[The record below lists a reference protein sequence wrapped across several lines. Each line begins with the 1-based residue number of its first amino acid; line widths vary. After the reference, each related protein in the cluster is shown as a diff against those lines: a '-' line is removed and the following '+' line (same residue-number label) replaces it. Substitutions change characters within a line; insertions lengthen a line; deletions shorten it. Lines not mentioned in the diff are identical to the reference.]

1 MTSLPAPPHSRST
14 ASSAVLAALRGAGI
28 TDVFGVMGNG
38 NVHFLDAVC
47 GSDLRFTAVRHE
59 AGGVAA
65 ADAFGR
71 FTGRPAV
78 ATATYGAGFT
88 NTITPLAEAVRART
102 PLLLVAGDAPTTG
115 RREWDVDQVAMATA
129 AGARTFTVD
138 AGTPGRTTIA
148 ALQYAVDERTAV
160 VLSLPHDVGASPTP
174 EDPDDVPP
182 LQLRVPAAVDLPA
195 IEAAADV
202 LAGARAPLVLA
213 GRGVRAAGATAALTD
228 LAERLDAA
236 TCTTAPA
243 LGTFVGSPRELGVAG
258 GFSSPGTLRRIAA
271 ADVVLVVGAALNQ
284 FTTAFGSL
292 FAPDAIVVQIDEAP
306 LATSARV
313 DLFVRGDAA
322 EAVRQLNF
330 RLTARHGSTP
340 SAVGRRAADR
350 PPVDPTAADEMHGT
364 GEHERGDALAPDGR
378 LDPRSLFRRL
388 DDLLPDDR
396 VIVSDGGHFI
406 GWAPMYLRVPAAD
419 RLVLVGTALQ
429 SIGLGLPSGVGV
441 AVAAGRDEFV
451 VVVSG
456 DGGGLMALADL
467 ESLARVTRRGVLIVV
482 NDAAYGAE
490 IHQFGAASLGLD
502 ETPMRIP
509 EVDFAALGAAVGCRS
524 AVIRTLDDLDV
535 VGEFVDS
542 DAQGL
547 LVLDCRVS
555 GDVVAPYIAE
565 MAQAARRLA
574 EVNRQDRRPGLA
586 VAGAA
591 ERSPGTV

>member
-1 MTSLPAPPHSRST
+1 MTSLRVPAHSRST
-14 ASSAVLAALRGAGI
+14 VSSAVLAALRGAGI

-47 GSDLRFTAVRHE
+47 TSDLRFTALRHE

-65 ADAFGR
+65 ADAFAR

-102 PLLLVAGDAPTTG
+102 PLLLVAGDAPSTG
-115 RREWDVDQVAMATA
+115 PRGWDVDQVAMAAA
-129 AGARTFTVD
+129 AGAQTFVVD
-138 AGTPGRTTIA
+138 ASAPGRTTIA

-160 VLSLPHDVGASPTP
+160 VLSLPHDVGASPTS
-174 EDPDDVPP
+174 EDPDDVPS
-182 LQLRVPAAVDLPA
+182 LQLRIPAGVDPLA
-195 IEAAADV
+195 IDAAADV
-202 LAGARAPLVLA
+202 LADARALLVLA

-228 LAERLDAA
+228 LADRLDAA

-243 LGTFVGSPRELGVAG
+243 LGTFAGSPRDLGVAG

-292 FAPDAIVVQIDEAP
+292 FAPDAIVVQIDDAP
-306 LATSARV
+306 FATSARV

-330 RLTARHGSTP
+330 RLTARRGPAP
-340 SAVGRRAADR
+340 SAVRRRAAGR
-350 PPVDPTAADEMHGT
+350 TPVDPTTADGT
-364 GEHERGDALAPDGR
+364 DEHERGDALAPDGR

-467 ESLARVTRRGVLIVV
+467 ESLARATRRGALIVV

-509 EVDFAALGAAVGCRS
+509 EVDFAALGAAVGGRS
-524 AVIRTLDDLDV
+524 AVIRTLEDLAVLRDFV
-535 VGEFVDS
+535 VSGAD
-542 DAQGL
+542 GL

-555 GDVVAPYIAE
+555 ADVVAPYISE
-565 MAQAARRLA
+565 MAGAARRLVA
-574 EVNRQDRRPGLA
+574 ANQQDRAASLVAAA
-586 VAGAA
+586 VAD
-591 ERSPGTV
+591 

>member
-1 MTSLPAPPHSRST
+1 MTSLRVPAHSRST
-14 ASSAVLAALRGAGI
+14 VSGAVLAALRGAGI

-47 GSDLRFTAVRHE
+47 TSDLRFTAVRHE

-65 ADAFGR
+65 ADAFAR
-71 FTGRPAV
+71 FTGRPGV

-102 PLLLVAGDAPTTG
+102 PLLLVAGDAPSTG
-115 RREWDVDQVAMATA
+115 PRGWDVDQVAMAAA
-129 AGARTFTVD
+129 AGARTFVVD
-138 AGTPGRTTIA
+138 ASTPGRTTVA

-160 VLSLPHDVGASPTP
+160 VLSLPHDVGASPTS
-174 EDPDDVPP
+174 EDADDVPA
-182 LQLRVPAAVDLPA
+182 LQRRIPTGVDPSS
-195 IEAAADV
+195 IEAAAGV
-202 LAGARAPLVLA
+202 LAGARTPLVLA

-243 LGTFVGSPRELGVAG
+243 LGTFAGSPRDLGVAG
-258 GFSSPGTLRRIAA
+258 GFSSPGALRRIAA
-271 ADVVLVVGAALNQ
+271 ADVVLVVGAGLNQ
-284 FTTAFGSL
+284 FTTAYGSL
-292 FAPDAIVVQIDEAP
+292 FAPDAIVVQIDDAP
-306 LATSARV
+306 AATNARV
-313 DLFVRGDAA
+313 DVFVRGDAD
-322 EAVRQLNF
+322 EAVRQLDF
-330 RLTARHGSTP
+330 LLAARRGPAP
-340 SAVGRRAADR
+340 SVVRRRAVDGTPA
-350 PPVDPTAADEMHGT
+350 DPTTATGT
-364 GEHERGDALAPDGR
+364 GEHARGDALAPDGR
-378 LDPRSLFRRL
+378 LDPRSLFGRL
-388 DDLLPDDR
+388 DDLLPADR
-396 VIVSDGGHFI
+396 IIVSDGGHFI

-441 AVAAGRDEFV
+441 AVAAGRGEFV

-509 EVDFAALGAAVGCRS
+509 EVDFAAFGAAVGCRS
-524 AVIRTLDDLDV
+524 AVIRTLDDLAALT
-535 VGEFVDS
+535 EFVDTG
-542 DAQGL
+542 ATGL

-565 MAQAARRLA
+565 MAHAAQRLA
-574 EVNRQDRRPGLA
+574 EVNQQDRGSDLA
-586 VAGAA
+586 AAGTA
-591 ERSPGTV
+591 G